1 VTAARYLFFIAHAG
15 ADLPRAR
22 ELYDRLA
29 PVAPTFLD
37 AVDLEPGDQW
47 DVQLLLRQRES
58 AATVALVSAST
69 AAAYYLREEIAN
81 AIAYQR
87 HDPAG
92 HRLVPIFLDGVPTD
106 PVAVP
111 YGIRGIHALDM
122 ARIGLDGVVAEL
134 AELADRL
141 AATPRRTPSETTAP
155 SDRYT
160 IYDALCRLL
169 TAQFEEVVFRVRM
182 PRQHLAPAS
191 ETLARRALDLVQWSE
206 QDEQGGLD
214 RLEATVRTVAP
225 HILRPG

>member
-1 VTAARYLFFIAHAG
+1 M
-15 ADLPRAR
+15 
-22 ELYDRLA
+22 
-29 PVAPTFLD
+29 
-37 AVDLEPGDQW
+37 
-47 DVQLLLRQRES
+47 
-58 AATVALVSAST
+58 
-69 AAAYYLREEIAN
+69 
-81 AIAYQR
+81 
-87 HDPAG
+87 
-92 HRLVPIFLDGVPTD
+92 
-106 PVAVP
+106 
-111 YGIRGIHALDM
+111 HALDM

-182 PRQHLAPAS
+182 PRRHLAPAS